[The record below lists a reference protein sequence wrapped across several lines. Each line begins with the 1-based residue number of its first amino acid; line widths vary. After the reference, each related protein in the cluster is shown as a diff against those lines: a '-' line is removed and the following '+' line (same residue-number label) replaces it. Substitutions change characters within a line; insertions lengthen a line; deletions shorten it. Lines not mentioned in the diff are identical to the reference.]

1 MARNTKMIK
10 GSAAQGVLR
19 ILATSVC
26 LAMGCCLLFGAYCS
40 SRFVAKDWEFVLQS
54 SWMDPWARTWI
65 RRGDTARFEN
75 MDTDGAVEA
84 YWQGVA
90 RNPLLLGA
98 WFALARLLPRLDEE
112 AKAESLHDVLLAHV
126 PSSTPWRWHQLM
138 LAADIKDEAKFAEG
152 FNYVLSQLPRHRQE
166 AVMLALDFWGGWNEI
181 LSRTLSENRWFVFQ
195 ECMAR
200 KLVDTCVELYAVLEK
215 DQPDLLSTE
224 RKSKFIEFLL
234 ENRSWPEA
242 ADLLRR
248 SDMFQDSLVING
260 QFQTPLKQEVYGW
273 RRKNVEGVD
282 VSIEQLQGKGGES
295 ALRIH
300 FLGTNN
306 PRYDHFWQCV
316 PLRPGID
323 YELRFSWKAD
333 QLTTDQGVFVEL
345 RGLDCDELRVQSPAI
360 LASRDWTE
368 EVLSFRTPWGCQMA
382 RIGLRR
388 NESLKFDNKIAGN
401 VWFDAVT
408 LIEKRSRPLDR
419 D

>member
-1 MARNTKMIK
+1 MIK
-10 GSAAQGVLR
+10 GSVAQGVLR
-19 ILATSVC
+19 ILTTSAC
-26 LAMGCCLLFGAYCS
+26 LAMSCCLLLGAYCS

-54 SWMDPWARTWI
+54 PLMDPWARTWI

-75 MDTDGAVEA
+75 MDADGAVEA

-98 WFALARLLPRLDEE
+98 WFALARLLPQLDEG
-112 AKAESLHDVLLAHV
+112 AKVKSLHDVLLAHV

-138 LAADIKDEAKFAEG
+138 LAADKKDETTFAEG
-152 FNYVLSQLPRHRQE
+152 FNYVLSRLPRHRQE
-166 AVMLALDFWGGWNEI
+166 AVILALDFWGGWNEI
-181 LSRTLSENRWFVFQ
+181 LSRTLPENRWFVFQ

-200 KLVDTCVELYAVLEK
+200 KLVDTCMELYAVLEK
-215 DQPDLLSTE
+215 DQPDLLNTE
-224 RKSKFIEFLL
+224 RNSRFIEFLL

-242 ADLLRR
+242 ADLLRQ

-260 QFQTPLKQEVYGW
+260 QFQTPLTQEAFGW
-273 RRKNVEGVD
+273 RRKSVEGVD
-282 VSIEQLQGKGGES
+282 VSIEPLRGKGGGS

-306 PRYDHFWQCV
+306 PRYDHFWQYV

-333 QLTTDQGVFVEL
+333 QLTTDQGVFVEF
-345 RGLDCDELRVQSPAI
+345 RGMDCDGLRVQSPAI
-360 LASRDWTE
+360 LGSRDWTD
-368 EVLSFRTPWGCQMA
+368 EVLSFRTPQGCPMG

-388 NESLKFDNKIAGN
+388 NESLKFNNKITGN
-401 VWFDAVT
+401 VWLDAVT
-408 LIEKRSRPLDR
+408 LIEKPSRPLDR

>member
-1 MARNTKMIK
+1 MIK

-19 ILATSVC
+19 ILTTSAC
-26 LAMGCCLLFGAYCS
+26 LAMSCCLLVGAYCS
-40 SRFVAKDWEFVLQS
+40 SRFAAKDWEFVLQS
-54 SWMDPWARTWI
+54 PWMDPWARTWI

-98 WFALARLLPRLDEE
+98 WFALARLLPQLDEE
-112 AKAESLHDVLLAHV
+112 AKVKSLHDVLLAHV
-126 PSSTPWRWHQLM
+126 PPSTPWRWHQLM
-138 LAADIKDEAKFAEG
+138 LAADKKDEATFTEG
-152 FNYVLSQLPRHRQE
+152 FNHVLSRLPRHRQE
-166 AVMLALDFWGGWNEI
+166 AVILALDFWGGWNEI
-181 LSRTLSENRWFVFQ
+181 LSRTMPENRWFVFQ

-200 KLVDTCVELYAVLEK
+200 KLVDTCMELYAVLEK
-215 DQPDLLSTE
+215 DQPDLLNTE
-224 RKSKFIEFLL
+224 RKSRFIEFLL
-234 ENRSWPEA
+234 ENRSWAEA

-260 QFQTPLKQEVYGW
+260 QFQTPLTQEVFGW
-273 RRKNVEGVD
+273 RRKSVEGVD
-282 VSIEQLQGKGGES
+282 VSIEPLRGKGGES

-306 PRYDHFWQCV
+306 PRYDHFWQYV

-345 RGLDCDELRVQSPAI
+345 RGMDCDRFRVQSPVI
-360 LASRDWTE
+360 LGSRDWTDE
-368 EVLSFRTPWGCQMA
+368 AFSFRTPQNCRMA

-401 VWFDAVT
+401 VWLDAVT
-408 LIEKRSRPLDR
+408 LIEKHNRPLDR

>member
-1 MARNTKMIK
+1 MIK
-10 GSAAQGVLR
+10 GSVAQGVLR
-19 ILATSVC
+19 ILTTSGC
-26 LAMGCCLLFGAYCS
+26 LAMSCCLLLGAYCS
-40 SRFVAKDWEFVLQS
+40 SRFAAKDWEFVLQS
-54 SWMDPWARTWI
+54 PLMDPWARTWI
-65 RRGDTARFEN
+65 CRGDTARFEN

-98 WFALARLLPRLDEE
+98 WFALARLLPQLDEG
-112 AKAESLHDVLLAHV
+112 AKVKSLHDVLLAHV

-152 FNYVLSQLPRHRQE
+152 FNYVLSRLPRHRQE

-200 KLVDTCVELYAVLEK
+200 KLVDTCMELYAVLERG
-215 DQPDLLSTE
+215 QPNLLSTE
-224 RKSKFIEFLL
+224 RKSRFIEFLL
-234 ENRSWPEA
+234 ENRSWTEA
-242 ADLLRR
+242 ADFLRR
-248 SDMFQDSLVING
+248 SDMFQDALVING
-260 QFQTPLKQEVYGW
+260 QFQTPLTQEAFGW
-273 RRKNVEGVD
+273 RRKSVEGVD
-282 VSIEQLQGKGGES
+282 VAIEPLREKGEES

-306 PRYDHFWQCV
+306 PRYDHFWQYL

-345 RGLDCDELRVQSPAI
+345 RGMDCDGLRVRSPAI
-360 LASRDWTE
+360 LASRDWAD
-368 EVLSFRTPWGCQMA
+368 EVLSFRMPQGCQMA

-408 LIEKRSRPLDR
+408 LIEKHRRPLDR